1 MLWRSSGE
9 ILFGQISNF
18 LRVGRWPSR
27 LKTKVKMIN
36 KNMIVYYL
44 MLSQKFPSY
53 HKLAG
58 QPTSFRSKLLLAL
71 SKWSYGKIH
80 TIRANYFFWEKRFE
94 KISQG
99 EACLSIRQWEGLPY
113 KSKQVEI
120 IRLTSKDGIGIQRL
134 SFSADRKALVDGIPV
149 SLVEL
154 AEHDGLSLEA
164 WENWFSNYDCSKD
177 LAIIHFTSF
186 RYE

>member
-1 MLWRSSGE
+1 M
-9 ILFGQISNF
+9 FGQISNF

-27 LKTKVKMIN
+27 LKTKVKMKN
-36 KNMIVYYL
+36 KKMIVYCL
-44 MLSQKFPSY
+44 MLSAIFPSY

-58 QPTSFRSKLLLAL
+58 EPTDFRAKLLIGI
-71 SKWSYGKIH
+71 SEYSTWYRKWVYGKLH
-80 TIRANYFFWEKRFE
+80 TIRANYLLWEKRFE
-94 KISQG
+94 KIYRG

-113 KSKQVEI
+113 RSKQVEI
-120 IRLTSKDGIGIQRL
+120 IRLTSEDGIGIQRL
-134 SFSADRKALVDGIPV
+134 SFSDDGKALVDGIPV

-154 AEHDGLSLEA
+154 AKHDGLSLEA